1 MKITRDEFGEIH
13 VEVTIEDVRKAARKF
28 KMSPELRKMIEDHR
42 REIVDAAMAMSRE
55 KSK

>member
-28 KMSPELRKMIEDHR
+28 KMSPELRKMIEDNR
-42 REIVDAAMAMSRE
+42 KEILDKVMAESRE
-55 KSK
+55 KRK